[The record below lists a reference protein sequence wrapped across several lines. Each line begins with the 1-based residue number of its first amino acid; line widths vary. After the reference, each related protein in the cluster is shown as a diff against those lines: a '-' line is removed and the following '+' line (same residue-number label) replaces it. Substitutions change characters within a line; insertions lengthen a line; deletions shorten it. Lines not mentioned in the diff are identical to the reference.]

1 MTADL
6 STRLRT
12 LGEAGEDTP
21 PPTDDLIQR
30 GRRLVRTRRM
40 AGAGAV
46 LAVAAV
52 ATTLVLVGQH
62 PSSKPPAPTA
72 AASVAGPVSLTL
84 AAQTSEQIAH
94 RVTVK
99 VRHNQ
104 SDLPGLD
111 FEGGYDPATGNAY
124 IRNLGQL
131 KFTEERQVGKV
142 CWINSGGHWQRT
154 QSLCF
159 KGTIGTQAGYFRDPL
174 GLLDELKQEGDAK
187 YAGRSNG
194 VDTWTFTSE
203 DRRDRV
209 TLHYTGTVKVDVAT
223 SRVLSLECTQ
233 SVPGEAVTSTIAAS
247 YHDYGKPVVVTAP

>member
-6 STRLRT
+6 SDRLRT

-21 PPTDDLIQR
+21 PPTDDLIRR
-30 GRRLVRTRRM
+30 GKRLVRTRRM

-46 LAVAAV
+46 LTIAAAA
-52 ATTLVLVGQH
+52 ATLTLVGQH
-62 PSSKPPAPTA
+62 PWSKPSAPTA
-72 AASVAGPVSLTL
+72 AASSAGPVSLAL
-84 AAQTSEQIAH
+84 AAQTSEQTAH

-99 VRHNQ
+99 VRYNQ
-104 SDLPGLD
+104 GDLQGLD

-124 IRNLGQL
+124 IRDLGRL
-131 KFTEERQVGKV
+131 KFTEERQIGNV

-154 QSLCF
+154 QGLCF
-159 KGTIGTQAGYFRDPL
+159 RGNIGTQAGYFRDPL
-174 GLLDELKQEGDAK
+174 GLLDELKTEGDAT

-203 DRRDRV
+203 DRRDHA

-223 SRVLSLECTQ
+223 SRVLSLEFTE